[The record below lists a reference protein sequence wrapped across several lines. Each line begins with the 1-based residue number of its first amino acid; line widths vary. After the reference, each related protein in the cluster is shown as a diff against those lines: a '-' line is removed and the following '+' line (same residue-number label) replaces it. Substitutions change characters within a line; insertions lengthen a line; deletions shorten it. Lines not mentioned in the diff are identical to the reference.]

1 MMPYYWTLWLLPSGY
16 HLKLKRTWLVFH
28 SLTLSIKSV
37 PLNPLWT
44 SVGRDWHHCC
54 ILPRFSGE
62 LPPLWRTCP
71 SPGLSGGW
79 LAHSLRW
86 RWLPNLVDQV
96 CKKWIQC
103 WFATIILPKELVI
116 LPYFIIVHPRLPWP
130 GSSTSS
136 FSGTS
141 SSSGAV
147 SAPGASV
154 GTAEARSSSSQKG
167 VSPSAT
173 NGGRRRAQAAPM
185 AIKIGGW
192 KLVQGWF
199 MGLIY
204 GASKTLHV
212 YEYIT

>member
-16 HLKLKRTWLVFH
+16 HLKLKCTWLVFH

-96 CKKWIQC
+96 CKKMDTMLIC
-103 WFATIILPKELVI
+103 YNHLTKGTCHLTIFYHSSPKVTLAWKFHFILLRYLLLLRCSVC
-116 LPYFIIVHPRLPWP
+116 PRCQRWHRWGTVQLFPEGRLALCHQW
-130 GSSTSS
+130 
-136 FSGTS
+136 GTS
-141 SSSGAV
+141 AGTG
-147 SAPGASV
+147 SAHGDQNWGLKV
-154 GTAEARSSSSQKG
+154 GSRL
-167 VSPSAT
+167 
-173 NGGRRRAQAAPM
+173 
-185 AIKIGGW
+185 IH
-192 KLVQGWF
+192 
-199 MGLIY
+199 GLNLWWI
-204 GASKTLHV
+204 
-212 YEYIT
+212 